1 VGIKEAK
8 MTVALNELD
17 TKFKY
22 DVADEPGGENIK
34 LCFACGLC
42 TASCPVADID
52 QKFNPRRIIRMVLLG
67 MRKEVL
73 SSDTIWFCI
82 QCYNC
87 QGHCPQNVDF
97 ADIMKALRSMAV
109 REGYVAPS
117 FVEKVKEIDVF
128 CQKLRHE
135 IVSAIVD
142 SRSQGTEAEPSG
154 LAREALQRL

>member
-1 VGIKEAK
+1 
-8 MTVALNELD
+8 MTVALSELD

-22 DVADEPGGENIK
+22 DVANEPGGENIK
-34 LCFACGLC
+34 VCFACGLC

-52 QKFNPRRIIRMVLLG
+52 EKFNPRRIIHMVLLG

-97 ADIMKALRSMAV
+97 ADIVKALRSMAV
-109 REGYVAPS
+109 REGYINPS

-135 IVSAIVD
+135 MVGAVVG
-142 SRSQGTEAEPSG
+142 SRTQGTEAAPSK
-154 LAREALQRL
+154 LAAEALKSL

>member
-1 VGIKEAK
+1 
-8 MTVALNELD
+8 MTVALSGLD

-22 DVADEPGGENIK
+22 DVANEPGGENVK
-34 LCFACGLC
+34 VCFACGLC

-52 QKFNPRRIIRMVLLG
+52 EKFNPRRIIRMVLLG

-97 ADIMKALRSMAV
+97 ADSMKALRSMAV
-109 REGYVAPS
+109 KEGYVALS
-117 FVEKVKEIDVF
+117 FVEKIKQIDVF

-135 IVSAIVD
+135 MVNEIVD
-142 SRSQGTEAEPSG
+142 SRSRGAEAEPAE
-154 LAREALQRL
+154 LAKEALQRL

>member
-1 VGIKEAK
+1 
-8 MTVALNELD
+8 
-17 TKFKY
+17 
-22 DVADEPGGENIK
+22 
-34 LCFACGLC
+34 
-42 TASCPVADID
+42 
-52 QKFNPRRIIRMVLLG
+52 MVLLG

-117 FVEKVKEIDVF
+117 FVAKIKEIDVY

-135 IVSAIVD
+135 MVSAIVD
-142 SRSQGTEAEPSG
+142 LRSRGADVQPSG
-154 LAREALQRL
+154 LAKEALQKL

>member
-1 VGIKEAK
+1 
-8 MTVALNELD
+8 
-17 TKFKY
+17 
-22 DVADEPGGENIK
+22 
-34 LCFACGLC
+34 
-42 TASCPVADID
+42 
-52 QKFNPRRIIRMVLLG
+52 MVLLG

-109 REGYVAPS
+109 REGYIAPS
-117 FVEKVKEIDVF
+117 FVNKVKDIDVF

-135 IVSAIVD
+135 MVSTIVE
-142 SRSQGTEAEPSG
+142 SRSQGTEIEPPQ
-154 LAREALQRL
+154 LAKEALQRL

>member
-1 VGIKEAK
+1 
-8 MTVALNELD
+8 MTVALSELD

-22 DVADEPGGENIK
+22 DVANEPGGENVK
-34 LCFACGLC
+34 VCFACGLC

-52 QKFNPRRIIRMVLLG
+52 EKFNPRRIIRMG
-67 MRKEVL
+67 KEVL

-97 ADIMKALRSMAV
+97 ADIVKALRSMAV

-117 FVEKVKEIDVF
+117 FVEKIKEIDVF

-135 IVSAIVD
+135 MVNAIVD

-154 LAREALQRL
+154 LAKEALQRL